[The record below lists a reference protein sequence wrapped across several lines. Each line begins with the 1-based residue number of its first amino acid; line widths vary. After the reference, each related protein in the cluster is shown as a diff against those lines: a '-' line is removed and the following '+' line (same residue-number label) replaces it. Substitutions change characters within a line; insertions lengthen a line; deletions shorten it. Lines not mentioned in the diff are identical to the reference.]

1 MLKKLLL
8 AYEKAEYVSLES
20 LEDINKLMENTKN
33 SISLIKTTDKKQELE
48 RRFNKKYQE
57 LLPDK
62 QKYEALFNIKKQ
74 EDEKAAETEKIKQK
88 QY

>member
-1 MLKKLLL
+1 
-8 AYEKAEYVSLES
+8 
-20 LEDINKLMENTKN
+20 MENTKN

-74 EDEKAAETEKIKQK
+74 EDEKAAETEKN
-88 QY
+88 